1 MPVLY
6 DVVNTK
12 LLLPIRLPTTIE
24 ALGQAIR
31 EQATDDYISI
41 LEAALY
47 IPESR
52 LKLIAS
58 KPSLI
63 LESFARK
70 YIIYSQ
76 NRDIINSRN

>member
-1 MPVLY
+1 MP
-6 DVVNTK
+6 VNTK

-24 ALGQAIR
+24 ALGQSIR

-41 LEAALY
+41 LEAALCV
-47 IPESR
+47 PESR
-52 LKLIAS
+52 VELIAS

-76 NRDIINSRN
+76 DSLRYKLSFRH